1 MTTEELDAIE
11 KIINEGEAS
20 IQRAPNGTL
29 ITDPLVVAWFGGM
42 RALVAEVRRL
52 SGILSAHDRDADS
65 LRRHVPGFVDVGP
78 TRERK

>member
-52 SGILSAHDRDADS
+52 STMCSAIFLRITESGWTSTRS
-65 LRRHVPGFVDVGP
+65 L
-78 TRERK
+78 ER